1 MTNQIPKFQYIDF
14 KDPNARFNYIENAP
28 EILPG
33 IPVQP
38 ISTDPVLLP
47 PIQKE
52 KKGKKKEKEKE
63 KPVKEKRKY
72 ISVTNKQ
79 RDLMIK
85 YFQIY
90 GDTWTASQY
99 STTIGINKKQSEKF
113 LVMLRNQESIY
124 PMKHYQK
131 KEQNFTLPNT
141 CVQFY

>member
-1 MTNQIPKFQYIDF
+1 
-14 KDPNARFNYIENAP
+14 
-28 EILPG
+28 
-33 IPVQP
+33 
-38 ISTDPVLLP
+38 
-47 PIQKE
+47 
-52 KKGKKKEKEKE
+52 
-63 KPVKEKRKY
+63 
-72 ISVTNKQ
+72 
-79 RDLMIK
+79 MIK